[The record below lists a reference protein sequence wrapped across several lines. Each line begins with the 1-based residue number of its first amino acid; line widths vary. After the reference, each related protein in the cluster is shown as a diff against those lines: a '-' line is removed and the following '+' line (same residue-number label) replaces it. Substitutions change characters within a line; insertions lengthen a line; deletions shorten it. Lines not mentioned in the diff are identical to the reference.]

1 MSHTGLHIGSGRIIH
16 CSGEVKTDGISN
28 RTWTHWAVPIGLYT
42 EKELKESGRIKTV
55 ASLKR
60 GSKGDAVK
68 ALQDKLNSLGYSCGI
83 VDGKFGTAT
92 EKAVKL
98 FQTDHG
104 LTIDGIAGTLT
115 QAALEEALVDGSKAN
130 TPLTLEERVAKLEKA
145 VFGE

>member
-1 MSHTGLHIGSGRIIH
+1 M
-16 CSGEVKTDGISN
+16 
-28 RTWTHWAVPIGLYT
+28 
-42 EKELKESGRIKTV
+42 

-60 GSKGDAVK
+60 GSTGDAVK
-68 ALQDKLNSLGYSCGI
+68 TLQENLNKLGYNCGA

-104 LTIDGIAGTLT
+104 LTIDGIAGTQT
-115 QAALEEALVDGSKAN
+115 QTALEEALKDGSKAEPQYD
-130 TPLTLEERVAKLEKA
+130 TTLTLEERVAKLEKA